1 MTTSIGRGGVPGRRL
16 DYLFLFS
23 LTTTQEPKKKKKR
36 KQLCDWSEAKGK
48 KLLSIH
54 VEIID
59 DEKDTRAHTHT
70 KNGQSH
76 PTKELTG
83 WQIRVTSFFQR
94 RVLGKGPKIS
104 R

>member
-16 DYLFLFS
+16 DYLFLFFS
-23 LTTTQEPKKKKKR
+23 YYYTGTKKKKESSCVIGVRQK
-36 KQLCDWSEAKGK
+36 EK

>member
-16 DYLFLFS
+16 DYLFLFFS
-23 LTTTQEPKKKKKR
+23 YYYTGTKKK